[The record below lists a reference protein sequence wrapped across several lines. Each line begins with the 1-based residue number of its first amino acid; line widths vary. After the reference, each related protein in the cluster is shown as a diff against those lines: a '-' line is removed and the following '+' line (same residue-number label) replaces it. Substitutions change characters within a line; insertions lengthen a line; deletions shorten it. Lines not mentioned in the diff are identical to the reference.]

1 MRNNSERRRRGPLA
15 VIHAIHPIP
24 ADLGAARL
32 PGAPLSF
39 AGEEWISIV
48 GEGGGFD
55 DCPLCRELASQ
66 PGGAPAFVGIRR
78 ESLPLLER
86 IGWLDD
92 LLELVGPNATVRVMG
107 REMEAEPIEE
117 ISIETFLARL
127 GYE

>member
-1 MRNNSERRRRGPLA
+1 MHLISERRRRAPMA

-24 ADLGAARL
+24 GDLGAAS
-32 PGAPLSF
+32 LSF
-39 AGEEWISIV
+39 EGEEWISV
-48 GEGGGFD
+48 TGEGTGFH

-66 PGGAPAFVGIRR
+66 DGGVPAFVEIRR
-78 ESLPLLER
+78 ESLPLLQR

-107 REMEAEPIEE
+107 REMQAEPIEVLSME
-117 ISIETFLARL
+117 AFLARL

>member
-1 MRNNSERRRRGPLA
+1 MHLISERRRRAPMA

-24 ADLGAARL
+24 GDLGAAS
-32 PGAPLSF
+32 LSF
-39 AGEEWISIV
+39 EGEEWISV
-48 GEGGGFD
+48 TGEGTGFH

-66 PGGAPAFVGIRR
+66 DGGVPAFVEIRR

-107 REMEAEPIEE
+107 REMQAEPVEVL
-117 ISIETFLARL
+117 SMETFLARL